1 MSVSFWTMFCVVYG
15 GVLFLSLKRGA
26 FALVLGFLSG
36 LGVAFF
42 CLRYLPGVFT
52 SQAFYAVAAG
62 VLCGVALGTVAE
74 KRRLPGAAFFWLGAL
89 LWGSSGGLVSMDV
102 LTALLAAITG
112 GACLYLVWRRFAR
125 GSGGKTVPAACR
137 RRAFGFLAGSMAGF
151 SAYLTRI
158 LQEIPGNNCIFWHFC
173 GIVEYRTAKNTI
185 GGRKSLSSSQY
196 TLLGVFYES
205 VIR

>member
-1 MSVSFWTMFCVVYG
+1 MSVSFWTMFCVLYG

-74 KRRLPGAAFFWLGAL
+74 KRRLPGTVFFWLGAL
-89 LWGSSGGLVSMDV
+89 LWGCSGGLTSMDV
-102 LTALLAAITG
+102 LTALSVSGLR
-112 GACLYLVWRRFAR
+112 LRFAGR
-125 GSGGKTVPAACR
+125 SGRKTVPAACCR
-137 RRAFGFLAGSMAGF
+137 RTFGFLAGGVVGF

-173 GIVEYRTAKNTI
+173 GIVEYGTAKNTI

-205 VIR
+205 VIG

>member
-74 KRRLPGAAFFWLGAL
+74 KRRLPGAAFSGWGHCSGAAAAVWF
-89 LWGSSGGLVSMDV
+89 LWM
-102 LTALLAAITG
+102 
-112 GACLYLVWRRFAR
+112 C
-125 GSGGKTVPAACR
+125 
-137 RRAFGFLAGSMAGF
+137 
-151 SAYLTRI
+151 
-158 LQEIPGNNCIFWHFC
+158 
-173 GIVEYRTAKNTI
+173 
-185 GGRKSLSSSQY
+185 
-196 TLLGVFYES
+196 
-205 VIR
+205 

>member
-52 SQAFYAVAAG
+52 SQAFYALAAG

-74 KRRLPGAAFFWLGAL
+74 NADCRVRSFSGWERCSGGAAA
-89 LWGSSGGLVSMDV
+89 
-102 LTALLAAITG
+102 
-112 GACLYLVWRRFAR
+112 VWF
-125 GSGGKTVPAACR
+125 PWMC
-137 RRAFGFLAGSMAGF
+137 
-151 SAYLTRI
+151 
-158 LQEIPGNNCIFWHFC
+158 
-173 GIVEYRTAKNTI
+173 
-185 GGRKSLSSSQY
+185 
-196 TLLGVFYES
+196 
-205 VIR
+205 

>member
-62 VLCGVALGTVAE
+62 VLCGVALGHCGGKTQIAGYGLFLAGSVALGVQ
-74 KRRLPGAAFFWLGAL
+74 RRSGFHGCADGTLGGHYRRGL
-89 LWGSSGGLVSMDV
+89 SVSGLR
-102 LTALLAAITG
+102 
-112 GACLYLVWRRFAR
+112 RRFAG

-137 RRAFGFLAGSMAGF
+137 RRRFWVSGWGYGWIFG
-151 SAYLTRI
+151 
-158 LQEIPGNNCIFWHFC
+158 IFNPDFT
-173 GIVEYRTAKNTI
+173 GKTGE
-185 GGRKSLSSSQY
+185 
-196 TLLGVFYES
+196 
-205 VIR
+205 

>member
-74 KRRLPGAAFFWLGAL
+74 KRRLPGTSFSGWERC
-89 LWGSSGGLVSMDV
+89 SGG
-102 LTALLAAITG
+102 AA
-112 GACLYLVWRRFAR
+112 AVWF
-125 GSGGKTVPAACR
+125 PWMC
-137 RRAFGFLAGSMAGF
+137 
-151 SAYLTRI
+151 
-158 LQEIPGNNCIFWHFC
+158 
-173 GIVEYRTAKNTI
+173 
-185 GGRKSLSSSQY
+185 
-196 TLLGVFYES
+196 
-205 VIR
+205 

>member
-74 KRRLPGAAFFWLGAL
+74 KRRLPGAAFFWLGAAL
-89 LWGSSGGLVSMDV
+89 GQQRRSGFYGCADGTVGGHYRGSLSVSGLR
-102 LTALLAAITG
+102 
-112 GACLYLVWRRFAR
+112 RRFAR

>member
-1 MSVSFWTMFCVVYG
+1 MSVSFWTVFCVVYG
-15 GVLFLSLKRGA
+15 GVLFLPVKRGV

-74 KRRLPGAAFFWLGAL
+74 KRRLPGTVFFWLGAL
-89 LWGSSGGLVSMDV
+89 LWGCSGGLISMDV

-112 GACLYLVWRRFAR
+112 GACLYLVCGAVLPEEVGEKQFLLRAV
-125 GSGGKTVPAACR
+125 GGLL
-137 RRAFGFLAGSMAGF
+137 GFWLGVW
-151 SAYLTRI
+151 LD
-158 LQEIPGNNCIFWHFC
+158 FWH
-173 GIVEYRTAKNTI
+173 I
-185 GGRKSLSSSQY
+185 
-196 TLLGVFYES
+196 
-205 VIR
+205 

>member
-62 VLCGVALGTVAE
+62 EPVCIWS
-74 KRRLPGAAFFWLGAL
+74 AAPFCQRK
-89 LWGSSGGLVSMDV
+89 WGKNSS
-102 LTALLAAITG
+102 
-112 GACLYLVWRRFAR
+112 CC
-125 GSGGKTVPAACR
+125 VPP
-137 RRAFGFLAGSMAGF
+137 AGF
-151 SAYLTRI
+151 WVSGWEYGWI
-158 LQEIPGNNCIFWHFC
+158 FCIFNPDFT
-173 GIVEYRTAKNTI
+173 GNPGE
-185 GGRKSLSSSQY
+185 
-196 TLLGVFYES
+196 
-205 VIR
+205 

>member
-52 SQAFYAVAAG
+52 SQVFYAVAAG

-74 KRRLPGAAFFWLGAL
+74 KRRLPGAVFFWLGAL

-112 GACLYLVWRRFAR
+112 GTCLYLVCGAVLPREV
-125 GSGGKTVPAACR
+125 GEKQSCCVPP
-137 RRAFGFLAGSMAGF
+137 AGF
-151 SAYLTRI
+151 WVSGWEYGWI
-158 LQEIPGNNCIFWHFC
+158 FCIFNPDFT
-173 GIVEYRTAKNTI
+173 GNPGE
-185 GGRKSLSSSQY
+185 
-196 TLLGVFYES
+196 
-205 VIR
+205 